1 MNVVIKAK
9 ALKVLDE
16 TANYIESLNT
26 PGAGSR
32 WLDKFLER
40 IIAYAKPNVKYALC
54 RHEKLAKRNYSCVT
68 IKNWVVAFKIRNEQF
83 TIYEIIHGSVLR

>member
-1 MNVVIKAK
+1 MNVVIKTK

-16 TANYIESLNT
+16 TANYVESLNT

-32 WLDKFLER
+32 WLDRFLER

-54 RHEKLAKRNYSCVT
+54 KNERLAKRNYSCIT
-68 IKNWVVAFKIRNEQF
+68 IKNWVIAFKIHKDEF
-83 TIYEIIHGSVLR
+83 VIHEIMHGSLL